1 MRHDKAILGPGYFT
15 REDILDFYGDVEGA
29 TRWERAKVYD
39 SDDSSSDSSSCPD
52 SELSDEGSDDDVDDA
67 GG

>member
-52 SELSDEGSDDDVDDA
+52 RLRTLRRGL
-67 GG
+67 GRRRR